1 MRIISIIGVANCAKV
16 ILNPTGLNL
25 KTLFLTFYLIQMLTL
40 NDKTI
45 AQIDKDNHAKQWQI
59 ETRITEII
67 RKHRILGE
75 VFQKISRIHT
85 IMNIMNLK
93 TVLSLTS

>member
-1 MRIISIIGVANCAKV
+1 
-16 ILNPTGLNL
+16 
-25 KTLFLTFYLIQMLTL
+25 MLTL
-40 NDKTI
+40 NDKTT

-67 RKHRILGE
+67 GKHRILGK
-75 VFQKISRIHT
+75 VFEKISRIHT
-85 IMNIMNLK
+85 IMNLMNLK